1 MAKKKVV
8 EEEDL
13 DDEDDDFEDFE
24 DEEFESHYPDVKPKE
39 DSAEEPIPTDEEDLG
54 EEEDFE
60 FEIEPSEPEQTY
72 KYLQLTLHK
81 TAGENDYS
89 LKVEGQSHGFLNIFV
104 KHLLTTKGVNSA
116 AYRVTQ
122 IEPPE
127 IFIRLEEGY
136 DLKDVLYK
144 GIDALRIEVSEAQ
157 TLFKKLM

>member
-24 DEEFESHYPDVKPKE
+24 DEEFESHYPEVKPKE
-39 DSAEEPIPTDEEDLG
+39 ESVEDPRTTDEEDLD
-54 EEEDFE
+54 EEDFE

-104 KHLLTTKGVNSA
+104 KHLLTTEGVNSA

-122 IEPPE
+122 IELPE

-136 DLKDVLYK
+136 ELKDVLYK
-144 GIDALRIEVSEAQ
+144 GIDALRNEVSEAQ